1 MPTHTNR
8 LYVMRYAKAR
18 GNSRGPFSLF
28 NVNGIF
34 FWIFFVYIYNNLT
47 SHFYQLS
54 VVIQE
59 TSFILIS
66 FGVHTD
72 KTSHIFIEYSE
83 IRLAIELLYSGN
95 YLIAFEPI
103 SF

>member
-1 MPTHTNR
+1 MQKPG
-8 LYVMRYAKAR
+8 AIAA
-18 GNSRGPFSLF
+18 GLF
-28 NVNGIF
+28 HCSTSMAYFLRF
-34 FWIFFVYIYNNLT
+34 FCLHINNLT